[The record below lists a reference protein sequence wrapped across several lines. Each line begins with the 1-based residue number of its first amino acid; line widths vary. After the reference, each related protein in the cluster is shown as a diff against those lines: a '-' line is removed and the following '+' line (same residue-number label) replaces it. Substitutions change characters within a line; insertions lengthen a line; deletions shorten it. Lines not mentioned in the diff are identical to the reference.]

1 MRFTP
6 EATENTPGIVRM
18 YDLTNIKNIIS
29 QASVQ
34 CDYLIVYLHWGTEDS
49 KYFEQYQRETARE
62 LFDCGADIIIGGHP
76 HVLQGIEKYKGR
88 YIVYSLGNFCYGGH
102 TNPADKDTM
111 IFQQTFCIKNGKLKK
126 DDSRAKVIPCSISSS
141 SQYNNFQPTVLSGGR
156 KRTLINK
163 INRISKGKHVTIKSN
178 GQLGTGHF

>member
-76 HVLQGIEKYKGR
+76 HVLQGMEYLEGKPV
-88 YIVYSLGNFCYGGH
+88 VYSLGDFW
-102 TNPADKDTM
+102 
-111 IFQQTFCIKNGKLKK
+111 FNGETKYTGLLNLQVSI
-126 DDSRAKVIPCSISSS
+126 DGLRQMQFIPCIQTGYKTLYLEQEEEQRKLFDYLQNLSENITIDRAGIIS
-141 SQYNNFQPTVLSGGR
+141 
-156 KRTLINK
+156 NK
-163 INRISKGKHVTIKSN
+163 E
-178 GQLGTGHF
+178 